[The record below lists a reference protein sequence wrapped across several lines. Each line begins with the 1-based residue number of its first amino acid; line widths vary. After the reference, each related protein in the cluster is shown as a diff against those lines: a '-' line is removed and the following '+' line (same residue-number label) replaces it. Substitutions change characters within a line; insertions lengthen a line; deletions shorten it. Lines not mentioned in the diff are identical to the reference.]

1 MSSAQIV
8 PNFSPFLLLPF
19 PASDLSLL
27 PSLHSR
33 ATSFYMPP
41 PIPIKTSCTNLSTPD
56 DLTSTS
62 TRRATSPELSSID
75 AVPSEQ
81 TNDQLTSAPATS
93 DVVAA
98 QKLDASK
105 LESQEPEIAP
115 IKLDIE
121 HLQVDDDPRM
131 WSSARKNSVLA

>member
-41 PIPIKTSCTNLSTPD
+41 PIPISACCTNLSNPD
-56 DLTSTS
+56 DFPSTS
-62 TRRATSPELSSID
+62 TPRATSPELSPIAGAPPPQINDRPTS
-75 AVPSEQ
+75 VP
-81 TNDQLTSAPATS
+81 PTS

-98 QKLDASK
+98 QKIDESK
-105 LESQEPEIAP
+105 LESQEPEVAP